1 MKKRIDPLI
10 NYMNEL
16 HTQLRQKLERHLTKI
31 YDAQDY
37 PTLEHRALA
46 ERLIQIMNLAE
57 DYTTPSDLNQ
67 LWNEQDAMVICYG
80 DNIQSKDEIP
90 LHVLHGFFEK
100 RLSGTIKSVHILPF
114 FPYSSDDGFSV
125 IDYTQVNDS
134 LGGWQEIEKIAD
146 SFNLMSDL
154 VINHCSS
161 RSRWFDNF
169 KQGKEPGK
177 HYFIAVD
184 PDTDTSAVVR
194 PRTSPLLREVETLEG
209 KKSVWCTFSHDQ
221 VDLNFSNPDLLCELV
236 AIIKLYLDRGVKI
249 FRLDAVAFIWKELG
263 TVCIHHPKTHEIVRL
278 IRTLI
283 EHHPSNAI
291 IITETNVPNH
301 ENLSYFGNVNEAHA
315 VYNFSLPPLLIN
327 ALITG
332 SNHHLKTWQMSM
344 PPAQLGT
351 FYFNFIAS
359 HDGIGLRPAE
369 GLLSEDE
376 IDTLINTMQQF
387 GARISWRAAEAGKNK
402 AYEMNISLF
411 DAFQG
416 TTNGPDKWQIPRFI
430 CAHSIMM
437 ALEGIPAFYLN
448 SLVAT
453 NNYEEGV
460 ELSKH
465 NRTINRYKWNVDD
478 LDQVLDDSGTHHAKV
493 FNRLTELIRIRCQ
506 QPAFHP
512 NATQF
517 TLHLGDQI
525 FGFWRQSIN
534 REQSIFCINN
544 ISDQK
549 VSMALSSINLIS
561 MDNWFD
567 LISNRNIQD
576 LHEELVLEPYQSI
589 WLTNKKLS
597 GERV

>member
-1 MKKRIDPLI
+1 MKEQHR
-10 NYMNEL
+10 
-16 HTQLRQKLERHLTKI
+16 QLCLKLERHLTQI
-31 YDAQDY
+31 YAVQDY
-37 PTLEHRALA
+37 PELEHKALA
-46 ERLIQIMNLAE
+46 EHLMQSMNLMA
-57 DYTTPSDLNQ
+57 DYVTAPDLHT

-80 DNIQSKDEIP
+80 DNIQSQGEAP
-90 LHVLHGFFEK
+90 LQTLHEFFGK
-100 RLSGTIKSVHILPF
+100 RLTGTINSVHILPF

-146 SFNLMSDL
+146 DFKLMSDL

-169 KQGKEPGK
+169 KQAKEPGK
-177 HYFIAVD
+177 HYFIEVD
-184 PDTDTSAVVR
+184 PETDTSTVVR

-221 VDLNFSNPDLLCELV
+221 VDLDFSNPDVLCEFIS
-236 AIIKLYLDRGVKI
+236 IIKLYLDRGVKI
-249 FRLDAVAFIWKELG
+249 FRLDAVAFLWKESG
-263 TVCIHHPKTHEIVRL
+263 TACIHHPITHEIVRL

-283 EHHPSNAI
+283 EHHPSQAI

-301 ENLSYFGNVNEAHA
+301 ENLSYFGNLNEAHA

-327 ALITG
+327 TLLTG
-332 SNHHLKTWQMSM
+332 SSQHLQAWQMSM
-344 PPAQLGT
+344 PPAQTGT
-351 FYFNFIAS
+351 FYFNFISS
-359 HDGIGLRPAE
+359 HDGIGLRPVE
-369 GLLSEDE
+369 GLLTEDE
-376 IDTLINTMQQF
+376 IDTLINSMQQF
-387 GARISWRAAEAGKNK
+387 GARISWRAAVGGKNT
-402 AYEMNISLF
+402 AYEINISLF

-416 TTNGPDKWQIPRFI
+416 TTKGPDKWQISRFI

-448 SLVAT
+448 SMLAT

-465 NRTINRYKWNVDD
+465 NRTINRYKWNIDD
-478 LDQVLDDSGTHHAKV
+478 LDQVLNNPATHHAKV
-493 FNRLTELIRIRCQ
+493 FSKLTELIRIRSQ

-534 REQSIFCINN
+534 REQSIFCIHN

-549 VSMALSSINLIS
+549 VTIALSSINLIS
-561 MDNWFD
+561 TDNWFD
-567 LISNRNIQD
+567 LISNLCIEDMHQD
-576 LHEELVLEPYQSI
+576 LLLEPYQSI

-597 GERV
+597 SDGN